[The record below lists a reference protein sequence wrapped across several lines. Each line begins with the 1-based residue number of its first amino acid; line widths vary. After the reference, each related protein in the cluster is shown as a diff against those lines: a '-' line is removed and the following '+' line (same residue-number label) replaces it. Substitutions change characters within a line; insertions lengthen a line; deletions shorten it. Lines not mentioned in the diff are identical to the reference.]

1 MKAKTLLA
9 LFVLLGTVA
18 IAGAVP
24 DQPFLEAARADL
36 QKAKAE
42 LQLAMRDK
50 GGHRAKASSLVS
62 SAIGE
67 VNAGIAYARRHSHAV
82 APDQPHMQAA
92 LDALNSA
99 RDNLD
104 KANPDKGG
112 HRAKAIEY
120 VRAAIDE
127 VKMGI
132 AAGR

>member
-1 MKAKTLLA
+1 MKAKTLVA
-9 LFVLLGTVA
+9 IFMLLGMVA

-24 DQPFLEAARADL
+24 DQPYMEAARANL

-132 AAGR
+132 EAGR

>member
-1 MKAKTLLA
+1 MKAKTLFA
-9 LFVLLGTVA
+9 IFMLLGMVA

-24 DQPFLEAARADL
+24 DQPFMEAARADL